1 MLNRRAWNLRDE
13 LMRVLHVHSG
23 NLYGGIETF
32 LVTLARC
39 RHLCPSMQMSVA
51 LCFDGRLSD
60 ELSAAGVPVDFLGET
75 RMRRPRSV
83 WQARRALANLLKQTS
98 VDVVICHEAW
108 SQAIFGRVAHSAGLP
123 LVFWLHAVGDGRHWL
138 DRWARATRPE
148 LIVCNS
154 KFTASMPERFH
165 PGVPVEWVHYPV
177 LDPKLDRVEVGRDRV
192 RAALECSPN
201 DVVIIQV
208 SRMEAWKGHQA
219 CLEALAMLRDVP
231 GWTCW
236 QVGGAQRRQEERYLE
251 RLRAWTTQHGIES
264 RVRFLGE
271 RTDVPRL
278 LGAADIYCQPN
289 AAPESFGITFVEAL
303 SAGIPV
309 VTTAMGGALE
319 IVDETCGLLVPPR
332 DAPALAAA
340 LRRLLEDEA
349 LRIRLGRHARI
360 RRRELCDPATQLRRI
375 GEMLANLIHSGSVV
389 RAPAA
394 S

>member
-1 MLNRRAWNLRDE
+1 
-13 LMRVLHVHSG
+13 MRVLHVHSG

-39 RHLCPSMQMSVA
+39 RHLCPAMEMSVA
-51 LCFDGRLSD
+51 LCFDGRLNN
-60 ELSAAGVPVDFLGET
+60 ELSAAGVPVDFLGEV
-75 RMRRPRSV
+75 RISRPRSV
-83 WQARRALANLLKQTS
+83 WQARRALANLLKQNPA
-98 VDVVICHEAW
+98 DVVICHEAW
-108 SQAIFGRVAHSAGLP
+108 AQAIFGPVARSAGLP

-148 LIVCNS
+148 LTVCNS
-154 KFTASMPERFH
+154 QFTVSMPERLH
-165 PGVPVEWVHYPV
+165 SGVPIEWVHYPV
-177 LDPKLDRVEVGRDRV
+177 LDPKRDEAEGGRHRV
-192 RAALECSPN
+192 RAALESSPN

-208 SRMEAWKGHQA
+208 SRMEAFKGHEV
-219 CLEALAMLRDVP
+219 CLEALAMLCDVP

-251 RLRAWTTQHGIES
+251 RLRAFATQHGIES

-278 LGAADIYCQPN
+278 LRAADIYCQPN
-289 AAPESFGITFVEAL
+289 TAPESFGITFVEAL

-309 VTTAMGGALE
+309 VTTAIGGALE
-319 IVDETCGLLVPPR
+319 IVDETCGLLIPPR
-332 DAPALAAA
+332 DVQALAAA

-349 LRIRLGRHARI
+349 LRLRLGRQARI
-360 RRRELCDPATQLRRI
+360 RRRELCDPATQVRRI
-375 GEMLANLIHSGSVV
+375 GEMLSSLVRPGSVV

-394 S
+394 P

>member
-1 MLNRRAWNLRDE
+1 
-13 LMRVLHVHSG
+13 MRVLHVHSG

-39 RHLCPSMQMSVA
+39 RHLCPAMEMSVA
-51 LCFDGRLSD
+51 LCFDGRLNN
-60 ELSAAGVPVDFLGET
+60 ELSAAGVPVDFLGEV
-75 RMRRPRSV
+75 RISRPRSV
-83 WQARRALANLLKQTS
+83 WQARRALANLLKQNPA
-98 VDVVICHEAW
+98 DVVICHEAW
-108 SQAIFGRVAHSAGLP
+108 AQAIFGPVARSAGLP

-138 DRWARATRPE
+138 DRWARTTRPD
-148 LIVCNS
+148 LTVCNS
-154 KFTASMPERFH
+154 KFTASALARLH
-165 PGVPVEWVHYPV
+165 PGAPVERVHYPV
-177 LDPKLDRVEVGRDRV
+177 VDAEPHEPAHNRDAA
-192 RAALECSPN
+192 RAELQTPCT

-208 SRMEAWKGHQA
+208 SRMEAWKGHQT
-219 CLEALAMLRDVP
+219 CLEGLAMLRDVP

-251 RLRAWTTQHGIES
+251 RLRAFATQHGIES

-278 LGAADIYCQPN
+278 LRAADIYCQPN
-289 AAPESFGITFVEAL
+289 TAPESFGITFVEAL

-332 DAPALAAA
+332 DAPALAAV

-349 LRIRLGRHARI
+349 LRIRLGRQARI